1 MSISILYPL
10 ITVMVLAPLWS
21 HQIFRES
28 FERQKMK
35 IAIDNAAILI
45 GRGDRQIFNFV
56 ENSNKAIKALEAIHH
71 PIHLAVRSGMASP
84 QLASQDLVLEL
95 SLKELHLT
103 TRKLAETKW
112 ISSTMLVG
120 SELGRL
126 GGYLKGI
133 QRSKTCPLNGR
144 RCPICNLELYWKVD
158 ALRTNSFL
166 NVQMGEQ
173 TSFLWT
179 KIIRKLSSRGA
190 EWNYYLSLN

>member
-21 HQIFRES
+21 HQIFRDS

-35 IAIDNAAILI
+35 IAIDNAAISI

-84 QLASQDLVLEL
+84 QLASQDLALEI

-112 ISSTMLVG
+112 MSSTLLAG
-120 SELGRL
+120 SEVGRL
-126 GGYLKGI
+126 GVYLNGI
-133 QRSKTCPLNGR
+133 QRSKTCPLNGT
-144 RCPICNLELYWKVD
+144 RCPICNLEVYWKIDV
-158 ALRTNSFL
+158 LRTDSFL
-166 NVQMGEQ
+166 NVQIGEQ
-173 TSFLWT
+173 TSALWT
-179 KIIRKLSSRGA
+179 KIIKKLSGRGT